1 MQIFKH
7 GVLLGILFICSLL
20 SEQIMSKAPDRY
32 CSIQMSEPDR
42 SSWSDNFSLSCQLS
56 SYPESFSVTSYV
68 PVSMLDVA
76 RANINNSSFCQKR
89 YLLSSI
95 EANNLLRLQYAYIVA
110 ALLKLD
116 HLTDYGTYE
125 LWSLYKDHCW
135 KFWKVHE
142 CERELKQ
149 KLQERAV
156 RREQQRLQR
165 TEEKKQQQLLIK
177 KQKEQE
183 ARNQEIYH
191 TDLLG
196 SDYLSPYYDVRKQ
209 ALAKTQKDKCQK
221 YEQCREL
228 DVQTIGLCMAK
239 NIDYQKLQQCAG
251 TAIQHQLY
259 DEVADCYKKIAQFFC
274 QPTLSQSILAQQ
286 SLEFAQCVTQATELE
301 AMELAIALSDLAHV
315 CTETACSIIAGVND
329 ALEGIADVIQDPFC
343 AAKNLGCC
351 LGRVMNYVAEAM
363 AHADS
368 ESLGW
373 IYYAQELEKEHQY
386 DAEYAQQV
394 VNGIKSWVIHS
405 SAQNKVRMVTRC
417 IADGILYGNLCKALS
432 QAGKAC
438 CGLIADI
445 SELRFLGEFTDVYA
459 EYGLVTELGEVGLIS
474 LEKAGMSL
482 MEFEVDTVRKTKL
495 VKETAK
501 NAANRSTSESY
512 WAKIAK
518 LIKEFDLQKYTHH
531 LNTFSKNKDDVIH
544 MFRNKVGKFADTI
557 ENRKI
562 ILKIARDKSKCFG
575 IDNNGVLSYAQ
586 VDELGRQVWVEVNP
600 LNYKIRNCGFNDAGM
615 HRVWSKDTGF
625 KLPYRK

>member
-1 MQIFKH
+1 MQSLKH
-7 GVLLGILFICSLL
+7 GVLLGTLLIFGLL
-20 SEQIMSKAPDRY
+20 SGQVIS
-32 CSIQMSEPDR
+32 QEPDIYCTLQI
-42 SSWSDNFSLSCQLS
+42 SQFEQLSWSNNVSFSCQSS
-56 SYPESFSVTSYV
+56 SYPESFSVTSSM
-68 PVSMLDVA
+68 PVTMFDVA
-76 RANINNSSFCQKR
+76 RANIDKNSFCQKR
-89 YLLSSI
+89 YLLAST
-95 EANNLLRLQYAYIVA
+95 EVHNLLRSQYAYIVA
-110 ALLKLD
+110 SLLKLD

-125 LWSLYKDHCW
+125 LWSLYKDECW
-135 KFWKVHE
+135 KFWKVNE

-149 KLQERAV
+149 RLQERAV
-156 RREQQRLQR
+156 RREQQRLQKK
-165 TEEKKQQQLLIK
+165 EEEKQQQLLIK

-183 ARNQEIYH
+183 AKNQKVYH
-191 TDLLG
+191 TDLLY
-196 SDYLSPYYDVRKQ
+196 SDYPSPYYDARKQ
-209 ALAKTQKDKCQK
+209 ALVKTQKDHYQK
-221 YEQCREL
+221 YQQCREI
-228 DVQTIGLCMAK
+228 DAQAIGLCMAH
-239 NIDYQKLQQCAG
+239 NIDYQKLQQCTG
-251 TAIQHQLY
+251 TAMQHQLY
-259 DEVADCYKKIAQFFC
+259 DEVADCYKKIARFFC
-274 QPTLSQSILAQQ
+274 QQTLGESILAQQ

-301 AMELAIALSDLAHV
+301 AMELAIALSDLVHV

-329 ALEGIADVIQDPFC
+329 AVEGIADVMKDPFGT
-343 AAKNLGCC
+343 AKNLGCC

-363 AHADS
+363 VYADS

-373 IYYAQELEKEHQY
+373 LHYAQVLEQEHQY

-394 VNGIKSWVIHS
+394 VDTIKSWVVHS
-405 SAQNKVRMVTRC
+405 SAQDKVRMVTRC
-417 IADGILYGNLCKALS
+417 IVDGVLYGNLCKVLS

-445 SELRFLGEFTDVYA
+445 PELRLLEEIT
-459 EYGLVTELGEVGLIS
+459 EYGLMTEIGEIGLQGMEDLGILILKS
-474 LEKAGMSL
+474 
-482 MEFEVDTVRKTKL
+482 EVDTFRKTKL
-495 VKETAK
+495 VKEAAK

-531 LNTFSKNKDDVIH
+531 LNAFSKNKDDVVH

-557 ENRKI
+557 ENRKR

-575 IDNNGVLSYAQ
+575 INKNGVLSYAQ